1 MLCEETSL
9 KRGHDL
15 SDSKYTDIHTHQ
27 GENRQFSMGGIC
39 EELNVRGAD
48 GIPRFQIK

>member
-15 SDSKYTDIHTHQ
+15 SDSKYTDVHTHQ